1 MYKCASVHLDHT
13 FCAKQRQDQS
23 EHCSYQLRMDK
34 ESETQKSHPLLSA
47 TGDDDDDDDGNSDE
61 DDDDDDDFK
70 EKLHASI
77 LSLSIKDPI
86 SPTSFGTNPR
96 IPASTCMIY
105 MMKQVFLYEKIYK
118 IDFSK
123 YYQIR
128 YYFESHKCGILYS

>member
-1 MYKCASVHLDHT
+1 
-13 FCAKQRQDQS
+13 
-23 EHCSYQLRMDK
+23 MDK

-47 TGDDDDDDDGNSDE
+47 TGDDDDDDDDGNSDE

-96 IPASTCMIY
+96 IPASTCMTY

-128 YYFESHKCGILYS
+128 Y